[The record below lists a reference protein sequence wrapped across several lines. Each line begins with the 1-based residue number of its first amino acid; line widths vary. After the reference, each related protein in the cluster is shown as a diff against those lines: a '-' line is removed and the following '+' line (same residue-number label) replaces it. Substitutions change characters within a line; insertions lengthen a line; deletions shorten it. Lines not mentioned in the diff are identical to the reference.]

1 VARYAVAYVDIAG
14 GFELEVVAACVIGG
28 ISIAGGLGSVGGA
41 VLGALFLGVV
51 KNALPVVHI
60 SPFWQLAIS
69 GAAIVIA
76 VTFNARSNRSSG
88 RVILKPARSNS

>member
-1 VARYAVAYVDIAG
+1 
-14 GFELEVVAACVIGG
+14 
-28 ISIAGGLGSVGGA
+28 
-41 VLGALFLGVV
+41 
-51 KNALPVVHI
+51 VVHI

-88 RVILKPARSNS
+88 RVILKPVRPNS